1 MRERESE
8 RKRTVETNIGGDG
21 AGERERETTQVF
33 TF

>member
-21 AGERERETTQVF
+21 AGERETTQVF